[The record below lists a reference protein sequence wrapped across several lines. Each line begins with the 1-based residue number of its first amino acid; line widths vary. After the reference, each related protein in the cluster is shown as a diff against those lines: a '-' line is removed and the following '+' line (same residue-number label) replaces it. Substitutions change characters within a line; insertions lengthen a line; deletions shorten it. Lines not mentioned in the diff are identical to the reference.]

1 MPGKR
6 PTNCGDS
13 TTPCRWGH
21 DGDLMAASDGAV
33 RPKPLGS
40 REHALFSWR
49 DATSSSA
56 RRGAVVLHGAA
67 RTLVLR
73 PVHDGLR
80 HLIINTLATRL
91 GAPCDVFAAVS
102 LFDDRTAVGMNLGG
116 GRAGA
121 FMNRNA
127 SREML
132 VGALR
137 RLVPYPRA
145 ATLSWRKLAFDC
157 LPPTRRMDD
166 ACTRATKRAQFK
178 HTPSMIIQATQIE
191 AAFDLLH
198 AAASGRVAKD
208 YDWILRTRPDMQ
220 WVASPTWPALLAAR
234 LPTTY
239 KSHDLCTDCLLLV
252 PSEQA
257 DALLRPR
264 SRIVC
269 GFPDGSAFGGG
280 GGRDSSS
287 NELAWRSRGPRSAC
301 CNHFEGFNNQCVLNG
316 TAYTSADWPAIL
328 RRAAHRHLTDGT
340 ETCRNLANREP
351 SYFLRGGGART
362 RSESAAQRRRSQSV
376 AEVHAECVRRVWS
389 TDAWWTRRWEKA
401 NSTEPTCVI
410 PYAACAGRVGHACR
424 RAGDQKGLPVRL
436 EAAQFAAQ
444 YGGDG
449 ATPGCVLIT
458 AQ

>member
-1 MPGKR
+1 M
-6 PTNCGDS
+6 
-13 TTPCRWGH
+13 
-21 DGDLMAASDGAV
+21 MAADGTV
-33 RPKPLGS
+33 QPKPLGS

-49 DATSSSA
+49 DATSSLA

-80 HLIINTLATRL
+80 HLIIDTLATRL

-116 GRAGA
+116 GRA
-121 FMNRNA
+121 FMNCNA

-132 VGALR
+132 VSALH
-137 RLVPYPRA
+137 RLVPNPRA

-166 ACTRATKRAQFK
+166 ACTLAIKRAQFK

-198 AAASGRVAKD
+198 AAARGRVAKD

-239 KSHDLCTDCLLLV
+239 KSHNLCTDCVLLV

-257 DALLRPR
+257 DVLLRPR

-269 GFPDGSAFGGG
+269 GFPDGSAFGNG
-280 GGRDSSS
+280 GGRNSSN

-301 CNHFEGFNNQCVLNG
+301 CNHFEGFNSQCVLNG
-316 TAYTSADWPAIL
+316 TAYTSALWPAIL
-328 RRAAHRHLTDGT
+328 RRAAHRYLTDST
-340 ETCRNLANREP
+340 ETCRKLANQEP
-351 SYFLRGGGART
+351 SYFLCRGSART
-362 RSESAAQRRRSQSV
+362 PSESAAQRR
-376 AEVHAECVRRVWS
+376 EVHAECVRRVWS
-389 TDAWWTRRWEKA
+389 RDAWWKRCWENA
-401 NSTEPTCVI
+401 NSSEPTCVI
-410 PYAACAGRVGHACR
+410 LYAACAGRMGHACR

-449 ATPGCVLIT
+449 ATPGCVLTT